1 MNTVRI
7 LIVEDHA
14 LVRRGLRALLR
25 TQPHWRVCGEAVTGR
40 EGVRKAKQ
48 LKPDV
53 VLMDISLPELNGLE
67 ATRQILKSVPRTE
80 VLILSIHDSEEIM
93 RKALTAGCR
102 GYVLKSDTERD
113 LVEAVNALRQH
124 QPFFTRPV
132 TEVMLERWSESTKR
146 ESRGGPGNSELTP
159 RETEIVRLLTE
170 GKLNK
175 EVAASLGISVRTV
188 ENHRANT
195 MRKLAV
201 HSLGELIR
209 YAIHNRIVDV

>member
-1 MNTVRI
+1 MSTVRI

-132 TEVMLERWSESTKR
+132 TEVMLERWSGSTKR
-146 ESRGGPGNSELTP
+146 ESRVGPGISELTP
-159 RETEIVRLLTE
+159 REREIVRLLTE

-188 ENHRANT
+188 EN
-195 MRKLAV
+195 
-201 HSLGELIR
+201 
-209 YAIHNRIVDV
+209 